1 MLHLVPNQRPSKNHF
16 HEENFSMR
24 WSPKLNHFINGIA
37 YRIITSVIFFFLTVV
52 LSLQVR
58 LTRGNPAQQPQHTL
72 SIKAKVYTP
81 EGCSLKKLHLM
92 GLNPSTHAFS
102 HLKKNKNYNKKKGAT
117 WCHHICIKQLR
128 HQPCHSRGENHG
140 PHHPSLSGSGVNRI
154 RLM

>member
-1 MLHLVPNQRPSKNHF
+1 MTQSLDRHNNLLHLVPNQRPSKNHF

-102 HLKKNKNYNKKKGAT
+102 HLKKKQELQQKEGCNMMSSYLYKAT
-117 WCHHICIKQLR
+117 KAPTL
-128 HQPCHSRGENHG
+128 PF
-140 PHHPSLSGSGVNRI
+140 
-154 RLM
+154 